1 MLNAIMESVLVC
13 PIIMKIRLLVV
24 DQNVYLTM
32 IALETKLAWK
42 TNARILALEHVP
54 VMQFVM

>member
-1 MLNAIMESVLVC
+1 MLNYVIHLHVDLMLNAIMESVLVC

-32 IALETKLAWK
+32 IALETKLA
-42 TNARILALEHVP
+42 
-54 VMQFVM
+54 